1 MKRMR
6 TFCRAVADSLLLWM
20 VLGICAAV
28 ALGSALGPSHP
39 ANLEE
44 ASAGR
49 ASAPS
54 LPCQLFLEAGR
65 QAVLVG
71 ASFDSHVPAVR
82 SGLLLSGPPRIEKG
96 CGREEQ
102 HRISL
107 LAFGPLHRRPPPSFS

>member
-28 ALGSALGPSHP
+28 TLGSALAPAHP

-44 ASAGR
+44 VSAGW
-49 ASAPS
+49 ASYPS
-54 LPCQLFLEAGR
+54 LPRPLFLEAGR

-82 SGLLLSGPPRIEKG
+82 SGLLLGGPPRIEKG

-107 LAFGPLHRRPPPSFS
+107 LAFGPLHRRPPPTFS